1 MQTMH
6 EGKPSSGQKPSCNS
20 ETRTHIFLVAA
31 ALGYW
36 IGTNICS
43 AKLKNTHDTDKSSD
57 TFYYIQYE
65 LLET

>member
-1 MQTMH
+1 MH
-6 EGKPSSGQKPSCNS
+6 EGKPSSGQKPPCNS

-57 TFYYIQYE
+57 TFY
-65 LLET
+65 